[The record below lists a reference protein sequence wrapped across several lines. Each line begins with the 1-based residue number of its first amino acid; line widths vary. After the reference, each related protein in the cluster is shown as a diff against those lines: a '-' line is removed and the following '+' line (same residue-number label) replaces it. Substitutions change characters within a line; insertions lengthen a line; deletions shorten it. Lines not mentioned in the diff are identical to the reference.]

1 MQRPCNTTGGWWWN
15 GTAKAMRLVMTRF
28 SKGVVLMQGVCLVV
42 LALCANLSSAA
53 PHVPYGLPEES
64 QPAAPGMQLVTQL
77 QVALSELRLYQGEI
91 DGLIGA
97 RTQEALYLLQM
108 AHELPL
114 TGSVNLPTLKVLG
127 IAPPHWMQH

>member
-1 MQRPCNTTGGWWWN
+1 
-15 GTAKAMRLVMTRF
+15 MRLAMTRF
-28 SKGVVLMQGVCLVV
+28 SNGVVLMQGVCLVV

-53 PHVPYGLPEES
+53 PHVPDVLPEES
-64 QPAAPGMQLVTQL
+64 QAAAPGTQLVKQL
-77 QVALSELRLYQGEI
+77 QLALSELRLYQGEI

-97 RTQEALYLLQM
+97 GTQEALYLLQM

-114 TGSVNLPTLKVLG
+114 TGSVNLPTLNVLG

>member
-1 MQRPCNTTGGWWWN
+1 
-15 GTAKAMRLVMTRF
+15 MRLVMTRF
-28 SKGVVLMQGVCLVV
+28 SKGVVLMQGFCLVV
-42 LALCANLSSAA
+42 VVLCANLSSAA
-53 PHVPYGLPEES
+53 PHVPHGLPEDS
-64 QPAAPGMQLVTQL
+64 QAAAPGTQLVTQL
-77 QVALSELRLYQGEI
+77 QLALSELRLYQGEI

>member
-1 MQRPCNTTGGWWWN
+1 
-15 GTAKAMRLVMTRF
+15 MRLAMTRF
-28 SKGVVLMQGVCLVV
+28 SKGVVLMQGFCLMV
-42 LALCANLSSAA
+42 LVFCADLSSAA
-53 PHVPYGLPEES
+53 QHVTDVLPEES
-64 QPAAPGMQLVTQL
+64 QAAPGTQLVAQL

>member
-1 MQRPCNTTGGWWWN
+1 MCL
-15 GTAKAMRLVMTRF
+15 AMTRF
-28 SKGVVLMQGVCLVV
+28 SKGVVLMQGFCLVV
-42 LALCANLSSAA
+42 LVLCANLSSAA
-53 PHVPYGLPEES
+53 PRVPHGLPEES
-64 QPAAPGMQLVTQL
+64 QPAAPGTQLVTQL

-108 AHELPL
+108 AHEPPL